1 MWGRAALD
9 NLDLDVAEGSKVAY
23 ADFSPTSRSTEE
35 SRITTHEAI
44 VEAGG
49 KGVYLQT
56 DVGVATQKKEL
67 VKAAVTTY
75 GRSDI

>member
-1 MWGRAALD
+1 MDRT
-9 NLDLDVAEGSKVAY
+9 EGTKVVY
-23 ADFSPTSRSTEE
+23 ADLSPTSRSTDE
-35 SRITTHEAI
+35 SVITTHGAI

-49 KGVYLQT
+49 EGVSLQT
-56 DVGVATQKKEL
+56 DVGVATQMEEL